1 MFSLFSFGFFPST
14 FSTTVEVHL
23 SSLTVIF
30 FQLHSREA
38 TQETPA
44 QLPNFTTSGIAN
56 RQATFSFC
64 LFNDPSVPQWQR
76 LRTKRGRWQVRPVTI
91 QSSAC
96 IYIRLPTPD
105 RTLTHN
111 QLCKSLHSCVCAP
124 MYNVSEKTVFSF
136 PFYLQDWFQL

>member
-14 FSTTVEVHL
+14 SSTTVEVHL

-76 LRTKRGRWQVRPVTI
+76 LRTKRGKWQVRPQFKAVHAFTSDSPHLTGLLHI
-91 QSSAC
+91 INSANHSTPVFVRLC
-96 IYIRLPTPD
+96 IMFQKKLYSASPSI
-105 RTLTHN
+105 
-111 QLCKSLHSCVCAP
+111 
-124 MYNVSEKTVFSF
+124 YKTNSNCR
-136 PFYLQDWFQL
+136 